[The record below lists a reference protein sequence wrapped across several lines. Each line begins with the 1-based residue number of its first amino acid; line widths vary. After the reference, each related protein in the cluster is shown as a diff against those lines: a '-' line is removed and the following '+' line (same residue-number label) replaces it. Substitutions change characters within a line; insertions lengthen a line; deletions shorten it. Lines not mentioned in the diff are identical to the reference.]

1 MKAIFCFEDR
11 SDKMMKVVSFIMTEI
26 LCDYRVQSYN
36 MLKVLFQTNYLIK
49 QLSLTSCFLMT

>member
-26 LCDYRVQSYN
+26 LCDYRVRSYN
-36 MLKVLFQTNYLIK
+36 MWKVLFQTNYLIK
-49 QLSLTSCFLMT
+49 QLTKFD